1 MIRIRIA
8 AAALVA
14 AAGLALPARA
24 APMPADP
31 VQRCRDLVPLIS
43 KATEEEPTVGK
54 VTPIGDS
61 GCHYSNLLVAMSQ
74 YQGWMVGSLT
84 IERIDFKRFYTDRL
98 PLTLSL
104 RAEDIRFTAP
114 ALPAA
119 NTYQMKLVQKP
130 VEVTFDFD
138 YDAAAD
144 VLTIRDA
151 TFRGQQIG
159 HLTLT
164 AAVRGLNLD
173 KLAADQVVEPAAV
186 AKVALQSL
194 TVEFDNQGMFE
205 GYALLPI
212 LLALPDGETDPE
224 GAVAAAKLQG
234 MAQLAI
240 LVAAGV
246 PKDSVAAIGRFIQS
260 MPQPRGPFR
269 LSLAP
274 QPPFP
279 LAELAELEP
288 GQISEL
294 ARLTA
299 LLKRL
304 NLTASY

>member
-1 MIRIRIA
+1 MTRIWSA
-8 AAALVA
+8 AAFVV
-14 AAGLALPARA
+14 AAGLTLPAQA
-24 APMPADP
+24 APVPADP
-31 VQRCRDLVPLIS
+31 VQRCRDLVPMIG
-43 KATEEEPTVGK
+43 KAAEEEPTVGK

-61 GCHYSNLLVAMSQ
+61 GCHYSDLLLAMSQ
-74 YQGWMVGSLT
+74 YQGWTVGSLT

-104 RAEDIRFTAP
+104 RAEGIRFTAP

-119 NTYQMKLVQKP
+119 NNYQMKLVQKP
-130 VEVTFDFD
+130 FEVTFDFD
-138 YDAAAD
+138 YDMAAD
-144 VLTIRDA
+144 VLTLRDA

-159 HLTLT
+159 HLTVT

-173 KLAADQVVEPAAV
+173 KLAADQMVDPATV
-186 AKVALQSL
+186 ARVALQSL
-194 TVEFDNQGMFE
+194 TMEFDNQGMFE

-212 LLALPDGETDPE
+212 LFALPDGETDPE

-246 PKDSVAAIGRFIQS
+246 PKESVAAIGRFIQS

-274 QPPFP
+274 QPAFP
-279 LAELAELEP
+279 LAELAELKP
-288 GQISEL
+288 GEISEL

>member
-1 MIRIRIA
+1 MTRIWSA
-8 AAALVA
+8 AAFVVV
-14 AAGLALPARA
+14 AGLAPLAQA
-24 APMPADP
+24 APVPADP
-31 VQRCRDLVPLIS
+31 VQRCRDLIPMIG

-61 GCHYSNLLVAMSQ
+61 GCRYSDLLVAMSR

-84 IERIDFKRFYTDRL
+84 IDRIDFKRFYTDRL
-98 PLTLSL
+98 PLTLSV
-104 RAEDIRFTAP
+104 RAEGIRFSAP

-119 NTYQMKLVQKP
+119 NNYQMKLVQKP
-130 VEVTFDFD
+130 IEITFDFD
-138 YDAAAD
+138 YDAATD

-159 HLTLT
+159 HLTVT

-173 KLAADQVVEPAAV
+173 KLAADQVVDPAAV
-186 AKVALQSL
+186 ARVALQSL

-224 GAVAAAKLQG
+224 GAVAAAKLQS
-234 MAQLAI
+234 MARLAI

-246 PKDSVAAIGRFIQS
+246 PKESVAAIGRFIQS

-288 GQISEL
+288 GEISEL
-294 ARLTA
+294 AKLTA
-299 LLKRL
+299 VLKRL
-304 NLTASY
+304 SLTASY